1 MNRRY
6 YFLHLPKTA
15 GTSVSAW
22 IEETRR
28 FSVMPDHL
36 WGALLVRPRSQLE
49 HYDMFWGHFYRS
61 LHSYLPFPV
70 TPFVFLRNPIDRSIS
85 HYEHIRR
92 EPGHYFHDRV
102 RRQGSF
108 LAFLRDSVT
117 RPMVRNFQVRA
128 LCNTLDPETISAVLG
143 ETRGPLALE
152 REIETRDIGLD
163 DSDAL
168 ALAQDYLDR
177 CCVVGISEM
186 VDESIAL
193 LASEF
198 EIATYHP
205 PQRLN
210 VGSGRHSDA
219 LTLKTDELTEL
230 MPLIADDWRLYKYG
244 RAIFERQLGQLN
256 SAFQR

>member
-1 MNRRY
+1 MKRRY
-6 YFLHLPKTA
+6 YFFHIPKTA

-22 IEETRR
+22 IEETGR

-49 HYDMFWGHFYRS
+49 QYDMFWGHFYRS

-117 RPMVRNFQVRA
+117 RPMIRNFQVRA
-128 LCNTLDPETISAVLG
+128 LCNTLDPGTIGSLLG
-143 ETRGPLALE
+143 ETHGQLALE

-163 DSDAL
+163 DGDAL

-177 CCVVGISEM
+177 CCVIGISET
-186 VDESIAL
+186 VEESIAL
-193 LASEF
+193 LAREF
-198 EIATYHP
+198 EIVNYNAP
-205 PQRLN
+205 RRLN
-210 VGSGRHSDA
+210 AGPGRQLDA
-219 LTLKTDELTEL
+219 LTLKTDELAEL
-230 MPLIADDWRLYKYG
+230 MPLIANDWRLYKYG

-256 SAFQR
+256 RSSKR